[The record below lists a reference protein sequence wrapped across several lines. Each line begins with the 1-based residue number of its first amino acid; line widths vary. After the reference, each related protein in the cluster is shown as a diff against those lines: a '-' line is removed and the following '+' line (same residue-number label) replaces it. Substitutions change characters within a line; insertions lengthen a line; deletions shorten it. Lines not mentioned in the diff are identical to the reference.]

1 MFAYSD
7 VASAVTPLSIHARW
21 GHRCKRIKGLGP
33 EREHT
38 RRAPRVVD
46 LGPPLRKSWL
56 ARLLAFFAAL
66 VRRVLRR

>member
-1 MFAYSD
+1 MFALAD
-7 VASAVTPLSIHARW
+7 ASGVTPLPILSRW
-21 GHRCKRIKGLGP
+21 GHRTKRIKGIGP
-33 EREHT
+33 EREWT
-38 RRAPRVVD
+38 RRVVD